1 MKKLSKTIKLSLLQ
15 RRFFKIKGK
24 NYICDKNLIMT
35 KNIFCIL
42 VICVLFTSC
51 IPVKDL
57 TYLQDKNTSIEQ
69 SNVAVVQSKPYR
81 LQAND
86 ILKIN
91 IKAIDPKLVSI
102 FNTTENPIDAVKSES
117 SLYFDG
123 FTVDDHGNIRMPL
136 LGEINVIGYTL
147 EEVRIKIEK
156 QLLEEYFKSG
166 ANIFVTVKLAGFRYT
181 INGEVASTG
190 TKTLFQDHV
199 NIMEA
204 IANSGDITTV
214 GNRKSVTVIR
224 QTPTGV
230 QMNDIDLTDKN
241 VMKSPYYYLQPNDY
255 IYVKPLKQK
264 TWGTGQTGIQ
274 SIGTIITLLSLATTV
289 YLIIKN

>member
-1 MKKLSKTIKLSLLQ
+1 
-15 RRFFKIKGK
+15 
-24 NYICDKNLIMT
+24 MT
-35 KNIFCIL
+35 KKSFYIL
-42 VICVLFTSC
+42 LLFSALFTSC

-57 TYLQDKNTSIEQ
+57 WYLQDKNNSTEQ
-69 SNVAVVQSKPYR
+69 NTVSAVESKPYR
-81 LQAND
+81 LQVND
-86 ILKIN
+86 VLSVN

-102 FNTTENPIDAVKSES
+102 FNTTESASIGKSES
-117 SLYFDG
+117 ALYFDG
-123 FTVDDHGNIRMPL
+123 FTVDDHGNIRMPI

-147 EEVRIKIEK
+147 EEVRGIIEK
-156 QLLEEYFKSG
+156 KLLEEYFKSE

-181 INGEVASTG
+181 INGEVGSTG
-190 TKTLFQDHV
+190 TKTLFQPHV
-199 NIMEA
+199 NVLEA
-204 IANSGDITTV
+204 VANAGDITTV
-214 GNRKSVTVIR
+214 GNRKAVMIIR

-230 QMNDIDLTDKN
+230 EMNEIDLTDVN

-255 IYVKPLKQK
+255 IYVKPLRQK